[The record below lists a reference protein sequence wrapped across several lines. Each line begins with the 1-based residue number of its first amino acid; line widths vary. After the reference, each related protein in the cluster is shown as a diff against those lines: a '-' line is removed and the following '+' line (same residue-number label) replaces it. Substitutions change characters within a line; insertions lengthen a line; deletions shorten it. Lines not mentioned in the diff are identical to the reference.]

1 VRDRWHDL
9 SLAVRML
16 GWRLAIR
23 QAKALLPLPRL
34 VRLISRQPAWR
45 PRRAAGDARIVALSA
60 RLCRGRLRDATC
72 LERSLLAYRFLAE
85 AGASPRLTVAV
96 RPNGKSLEWH
106 AWVTPDGGQPV
117 HETEASLHGY
127 LPVVVFDAQGRIEWT
142 DSTAEPVAGLK
153 L

>member
-1 VRDRWHDL
+1 
-9 SLAVRML
+9 M
-16 GWRLAIR
+16 
-23 QAKALLPLPRL
+23 
-34 VRLISRQPAWR
+34 
-45 PRRAAGDARIVALSA
+45 ALSA

-85 AGASPRLTVAV
+85 GGARPRLTVAV
-96 RPNGKSLEWH
+96 RSNGKSLEWH
-106 AWVTPDGGQPV
+106 AWATRDGQPV